1 MEYPTIYDV
10 YFSGSG
16 MCSRHSLH
24 EAILNYLKHKHD
36 TDDVHIQ
43 EIVRHPIEPQKFIY
57 PTTYSVTTIF
67 VVGRELHKI
76 NAQVKHRPG
85 ASTLD
90 PDYVRLTT
98 YKPKSK

>member
-10 YFSGSG
+10 YFGGSG

-24 EAILNYLKHKHD
+24 EAILNYLRHRHD

-43 EIVRHPIEPQKFIY
+43 EIVRHPSKPRAFIY
-57 PTTYSVTTIF
+57 PESYSVTATF
-67 VVGRELHKI
+67 VVGRELHAI
-76 NAQVKHRPG
+76 NAQVTERGSHNQ
-85 ASTLD
+85 LD